1 MKGALHTAYCRK
13 EITKWEALVTLLDSI
28 RKLIEFSNVFVC
40 QGDSHTG
47 KGEGAGGGEGERK
60 GGEDGKE
67 GGERLG
73 ARTKPLLD
81 QTSNK
86 ASSSKEPQP
95 PLY

>member
-1 MKGALHTAYCRK
+1 M
-13 EITKWEALVTLLDSI
+13 
-28 RKLIEFSNVFVC
+28 
-40 QGDSHTG
+40 G
-47 KGEGAGGGEGERK
+47 KRGGAGGGEGERK
-60 GGEDGKE
+60 GGEDRKE

-86 ASSSKEPQP
+86 AASSKEPQP